1 MLTAGIIWAN
11 SGRWWRTGKP
21 GVPQSMGSQRVG
33 HDWAIELNWEH
44 HQSMHKKIKHN
55 NIWHIFKNDCCVR
68 QDSGSTPNP
77 TPVHRPSP
85 SMPQA
90 PPFPPF
96 ISQLYAL
103 PVLNS
108 VLLFSILYIS
118 CHFPWII
125 KPSSRMEGYIINQFL
140 SVPSTKWHF
149 LACHW
154 PLGWRLKHQRDRI
167 CHTATQYKYAF
178 MAYLWGH
185 YQITKNR
192 RKQ

>member
-1 MLTAGIIWAN
+1 MTGNPGML
-11 SGRWWRTGKP
+11 
-21 GVPQSMGSQRVG
+21 QSMGSQRVG

-44 HQSMHKKIKHN
+44 HQSMHKKIKDN
-55 NIWHIFKNDCCVR
+55 NIWH
-68 QDSGSTPNP
+68 SGSTPNP
-77 TPVHRPSP
+77 TPAHVPSP

-103 PVLNS
+103 PVLNT
-108 VLLFSILYIS
+108 VLFFSILCIS
-118 CHFPWII
+118 CLFPWII
-125 KPSSRMEGYIINQFL
+125 KPFSRMEGYIIDQFL
-140 SVPSTKWHF
+140 SVSSTKWHF

-154 PLGWRLKHQRDRI
+154 PLGWRLKHQKDRI
-167 CHTATQYKYAF
+167 CHTAIQYKYAF

-185 YQITKNR
+185 YQITKNK